1 MRFAAIALLTLV
13 LQGTPPQVRQI
24 QEWFEAGRYQRIV
37 DAASQA
43 SDPQAKYLVASS
55 YDRLGQVED
64 ARRLF
69 SELSARGDSDPWG
82 WIGRSAHALVSPGS
96 AAPGSGALGEARM
109 AAMQAVGNLT
119 STTQGGVATTAG
131 AGSGLALAYASYQLG
146 QVLTFQ
152 QEYGPAA
159 ESFDRAAE
167 LNPSFAYAYYYAGM
181 SYREVS
187 RIDLMALRFERFL
200 ELAPEAPERTRI
212 QALMR
217 TVRGR

>member
-1 MRFAAIALLTLV
+1 MRIAAIALVTLV

-37 DAASQA
+37 DTASQS

-55 YDRLGQVED
+55 YDQLGQVED
-64 ARRLF
+64 ARRVY
-69 SELSARGDSDPWG
+69 SELSARGDGDPWG

-96 AAPGSGALGEARM
+96 APPDAGALGEART
-109 AAMQAVGNLT
+109 AAMQA
-119 STTQGGVATTAG
+119 TAG
-131 AGSGLALAYASYQLG
+131 GGSDLASAYASYQLG

-152 QEYGPAA
+152 REYGQAA
-159 ESFDRAAE
+159 ETFDRSAE
-167 LNPSFAYAYYYAGM
+167 LNPTFAYAYYYAGM

-187 RIDLMALRFERFL
+187 RIDLMAIRFERFL
-200 ELAPEAPERTRI
+200 ELAPEAPERTRV
-212 QALMR
+212 QAIMR